1 MLRPIL
7 HYLRPPPLVDV
18 PGLRRFLSG
27 EASYLAQRS
36 TYEFSR
42 NTLAW
47 FGQWAFGDDKFN
59 DAFRFCRW
67 EAFAAV
73 LADMTVLAHDAV
85 RGGDAAADT
94 LVGRFVDLYESMML
108 EYPLPAHRPAGW
120 ADLVPSLSARL
131 RAPAR
136 AEASEVARMAARRIY
151 DVVPVRSAN
160 ARADYEALEAAIRFG
175 MVSFQDRLHRRIC
188 AGAIVPALLA
198 AEIAIPRPSGAT
210 PASRAALPG

>member
-1 MLRPIL
+1 MFQAVL
-7 HYLRPPPLVDV
+7 HYVRPPPLRDL
-18 PGLRRFLSG
+18 GALRRFLSG

-73 LADMTVLAHDAV
+73 LADMTVLTHDAL
-85 RGGDAAADT
+85 RATTADDRLADR
-94 LVGRFVDLYESMML
+94 LVALYEDMLL

-120 ADLVPSLSARL
+120 NDLMPELGARL
-131 RAPAR
+131 RLGVARGPA
-136 AEASEVARMAARRIY
+136 EVAVTAARRIY

-160 ARADYEALEAAIRFG
+160 LQADYQALEGAIRFG
-175 MVSFQDRLHRRIC
+175 MVSFHDRLRQRLR
-188 AGAIVPALLA
+188 ADQIVPALLDEGEGTAKSSRRPA
-198 AEIAIPRPSGAT
+198 A
-210 PASRAALPG
+210 PG